1 ACPSTFLPQYYIH
14 EKMGYKPTWGETI
27 CALRLML
34 QEMINL
40 DVISQPVALDVFK
53 SMHMAYPEYATSVF
67 HSNQISGDIL

>member
-40 DVISQPVALDVFK
+40 DVISQPVALDVCPDGLFDRI
-53 SMHMAYPEYATSVF
+53 MEYNLDESV
-67 HSNQISGDIL
+67 